1 MNASTVG
8 VGPTALSF
16 LFRFLVCRLFFA
28 RLAAG
33 FEAAYLVI
41 GDCVVGFER
50 PDGGSLSR
58 QPKFR
63 PTRGNLI
70 VDLLAQRG
78 ALGKDRKVA
87 VPFAGVGQSTP
98 AGAAPVR

>member
-1 MNASTVG
+1 MHTRASTRKLVSRPFF
-8 VGPTALSF
+8 V
-16 LFRFLVCRLFFA
+16 FLVCRLLFA

-33 FEAAYLVI
+33 FEAADLVI

-87 VPFAGVGQSTP
+87 VLLASVDQCLRTVGSLF
-98 AGAAPVR
+98 